1 MSSLFITTLIV
12 TIICCLLMGVGL
24 LLSGKPL
31 EGGCGKTPPGLSRC
45 AGCPNKGRHERDHVH
60 GHEQGNERGKCPNRG
75 DH

>member
-12 TIICCLLMGVGL
+12 TIVCCLLMGVGL

-45 AGCPNKGRHERDHVH
+45 AGCPKRGRHEPGDEH
-60 GHEQGNERGKCPNRG
+60 GHEHDKCPNRG

>member
-1 MSSLFITTLIV
+1 MSLLFLTTLLV
-12 TIICCLLMGVGL
+12 TVICCLLMGVGL

-45 AGCPNKGRHERDHVH
+45 AGCPNKGRHEP
-60 GHEQGNERGKCPNRG
+60 GHEHGKCPNRG